1 MQGVVQGVGFRPFI
15 YRLAT
20 SLGLAGWVRNTP
32 SGVIIE
38 VEGATS
44 LLQEFFDR
52 LPQEKPP
59 LSTITALQTTPITAI
74 GEHRFVI
81 HESEEQG
88 TLSTLLL
95 PDIATCVDCV
105 RDVTTSANRR
115 HRYPFANCT
124 NCGPRFS
131 IVESLPYDR
140 MNTTMARFRMCGLC
154 QAEYY
159 NPHNRRFH
167 AQPNACPSC
176 GPELTLWRRSGNK
189 WMLEG
194 KRNYALQQTVNA
206 IQAGTIV
213 TIKGLGGFH
222 LVVNACNEA
231 QVALLRERKHRPH
244 KPFAVMVRD
253 IEQAR
258 VLCEVSPEAE
268 RLLSSPQAPI
278 VLLPRRESS
287 CVAGNVASYDTTT
300 LGVMLPTTPL
310 HHLLMR
316 SLDFP
321 IVATSG
327 NQSNEPICTDDRQ
340 VIKQIGSIVDVILT
354 HNRPIKRHVDDSV
367 AWVVQGTPQLLRRAR
382 GYAPLPI
389 HVAGQSPTI
398 LGVGAQQKNSIAL
411 SIAAPLDK
419 GAGYGGGTRAI
430 GVEST
435 PIFVSQHI
443 GDLSTIEAHHAFT
456 RVIEDFLHLYHV
468 TPTAIAHDMHPD
480 YYATQ
485 WATQSPYPCIAVQ
498 HHHAHFA
505 SCLAEHNVVAR
516 ALGVVWDGTGYGL
529 DGMVWGGE
537 FLRGNASHI
546 DRVAHLHPFRLVGGE
561 AAVRE
566 PRRVALALLW
576 EVLGDAVLE
585 RDDLAPVCSFTPDER
600 LLLVKMAKQEINAP
614 VTTSVGRLLDGCAAL
629 LGIHLRTTFE
639 GQAAMRLETIAD
651 IANPAVAAD
660 DRYPLMVSRAG
671 RAIESQT
678 IPPLI
683 IDWRPMIVAMLND
696 LHQQVSPAIM
706 AARVHHSLIAMVV
719 EVAQAVGEEQVAL
732 TGGCFQNRLL
742 TEGATTH
749 LRAAGFEVLLH
760 QHLPPND
767 GGISV
772 GQVMVAAATLA
783 RETV

>member
-20 SLGLAGWVRNTP
+20 SLGLVGWVRNTP

-38 VEGATS
+38 VEGAKS

-59 LSTITALQTTPITAI
+59 LSTITALQTTPLAII
-74 GEHRFVI
+74 GEHRFTI
-81 HESEEQG
+81 HESEEHG

-105 RDVTTSANRR
+105 RDVTTPANRR

-131 IVESLPYDR
+131 IIESLPYDR
-140 MNTTMARFRMCGLC
+140 INTTMARFRMCGLC
-154 QAEYY
+154 QAEFY

-206 IQAGTIV
+206 IRAGTIV

-222 LVVNACNEA
+222 LVVNACNEE

-253 IEQAR
+253 MEQAR
-258 VLCEVSPEAE
+258 ALCEVSPEAE

-287 CVAGNVASYDTTT
+287 CVAGNVASDTTT

-327 NQSNEPICTDDRQ
+327 NQSDEPICTDDCQ
-340 VIKQIGSIVDVILT
+340 VIKQIGSIVDIILT
-354 HNRPIKRHVDDSV
+354 HNRPIKRHMDDSV

-398 LGVGAQQKNSIAL
+398 LAVGAQQKNNIAL
-411 SIAAPLDK
+411 SIATPLDK
-419 GAGYGGGTRAI
+419 PVGQGGEARAV
-430 GVEST
+430 GMEST

-443 GDLSTIEAHHAFT
+443 GDLSTVEAHHAFT

-485 WATQSPYPCIAVQ
+485 WATSQSSYPCIAVQ

-505 SCLAEHNVVAR
+505 SCLAEHNVAGN

-529 DGMVWGGE
+529 DGTVWGGE

-546 DRVAHLHPFRLVGGE
+546 DRVAHLYPFRLVGGE

-585 RDDLAPVCSFTPDER
+585 REDFASVHSFTPDER

-614 VTTSVGRLLDGCAAL
+614 ATTSVGRLLDGCAAL
-629 LGIHLRTTFE
+629 VGIHLRTTFE

-651 IANPAVAAD
+651 PAVRAD
-660 DRYPLMVSRAG
+660 DRYPLTVSR
-671 RAIESQT
+671 T
-678 IPPLI
+678 IQGAMTNKVTPPLI
-683 IDWRPMIVAMLND
+683 IDWRPMIAAMLDD
-696 LHQQVSPAIM
+696 LQQQVSPAIM
-706 AARVHHSLIAMVV
+706 AARVHHSLIAVLV
-719 EVAQAVGEEQVAL
+719 EVARAVGEEQVAL
-732 TGGCFQNRLL
+732 TGGCFQSRLL
-742 TEGATTH
+742 TEGATTL

-772 GQVMVAAATLA
+772 GQVMVAAAMLA
-783 RETV
+783 KK